1 VTAPD
6 PGERRRNSTRAPSK
20 EQYAIVSDASTIGC
34 VGKLIV
40 ATRGDRGAGEVLVT
54 VRGSK
59 EAFLAWSDEPLP
71 KGSKVLVVEV
81 RGPRTVVVE
90 PWKDLAG
97 SELTAEI
104 S

>member
-1 VTAPD
+1 VS
-6 PGERRRNSTRAPSK
+6 NPS
-20 EQYAIVSDASTIGC
+20 VIGH
-34 VGKLIV
+34 VGTLVV

-71 KGSKVLVVEV
+71 KGTKVLVVEV

-97 SELTAEI
+97 FELTTEKP
-104 S
+104 